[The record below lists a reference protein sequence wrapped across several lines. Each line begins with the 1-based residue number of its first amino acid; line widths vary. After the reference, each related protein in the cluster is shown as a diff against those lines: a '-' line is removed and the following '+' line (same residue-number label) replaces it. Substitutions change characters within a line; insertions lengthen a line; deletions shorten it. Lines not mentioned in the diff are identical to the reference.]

1 MLLLAIEALADKNND
16 TPSNAHLRGRELA
29 VGVVSPT
36 GTQQYRLNKGKAQWY
51 KVQSNQHYYRYNFQQ
66 DCNTCANHNYPWRV
80 KLQGGQPPVAVDT
93 LGNRHSG
100 ALSIAGMFA
109 KLQKDIVDP
118 NIKSVDADYDE
129 EIGYPA
135 RFTIEYD
142 DGFVITSKVFNFQFE
157 KDSAQDQLT
166 EHKKTWES
174 QHIRDYDFTY
184 FEEGK
189 LPVLFFAC
197 LCLSFEKTNSLSR
210 RSTAATTKGD
220 NPHGIAWPLLVK
232 VRNGKPWETYDR
244 NGNLVDN
251 LIPQTLDQYFW
262 TIQRQ
267 LNKQGVFVDNEYSKR
282 GYATN
287 IDIVTPDIGEIKFH
301 FCTFNDV
308 VAPT

>member
-1 MLLLAIEALADKNND
+1 MTAPTLDILFWENAIIREALPARRKFKHSFINKHTNEPQQTHSNLTFNQTMWLHLLKGSIIWMLLLAIEALADKNND

-189 LPVLFFAC
+189 RPVLIFAC
-197 LCLSFEKTNSLSR
+197 LCLSFEKTNSLS
-210 RSTAATTKGD
+210 
-220 NPHGIAWPLLVK
+220 
-232 VRNGKPWETYDR
+232 
-244 NGNLVDN
+244 
-251 LIPQTLDQYFW
+251 
-262 TIQRQ
+262 
-267 LNKQGVFVDNEYSKR
+267 
-282 GYATN
+282 
-287 IDIVTPDIGEIKFH
+287 
-301 FCTFNDV
+301 
-308 VAPT
+308 